1 MYARVP
7 DARVLQRIM
16 RCIVAVAFASAAT
29 ASGAQAQTH
38 AGQYEQAD
46 IEYGARLYSGRC
58 VACHGER
65 GDAMPGVALASG
77 TFKNASTDRDLTLII
92 RDGVAGTAMTPS
104 GLSDPEISAV
114 VAYLR
119 NMGRADLSGVNVG
132 DAARGRELFVGK
144 GDCDRCHRVV
154 GQGPRMAPDLT
165 NIGTLRTAAT
175 LQRSLGDPNEALL
188 PINRAVRAVT
198 RDGTVIAGRRLN
210 EDTHTVQLVDER
222 ERLISLDKSL
232 LREYSVAAEAQMPS
246 YENVFTEEERA
257 DLVGYL
263 LSLKGLN

>member
-1 MYARVP
+1 
-7 DARVLQRIM
+7 M
-16 RCIVAVAFASAAT
+16 RCIVAVAFTAAAT

-65 GDAMPGVALASG
+65 GDAMPGVALAGG

-119 NMGRADLSGVNVG
+119 NMGRADLSGVSVG
-132 DAARGRELFVGK
+132 DAARGRELFAGK
-144 GDCDRCHRVV
+144 GDCARCHRVV
-154 GQGPRMAPDLT
+154 GQGPRTAPDLT

-188 PINRAVRAVT
+188 PINRAVRAVM
-198 RDGTVIAGRRLN
+198 RDGTVITGRRLN
-210 EDTHTVQLVDER
+210 EDTHTVQVVDER
-222 ERLISLDKSL
+222 ERLISLDKSE
-232 LREYSVAAEAQMPS
+232 LREYSVASEAQMPS
-246 YENVFTEEERA
+246 YENVLTAEERA
-257 DLVGYL
+257 DLVAYL